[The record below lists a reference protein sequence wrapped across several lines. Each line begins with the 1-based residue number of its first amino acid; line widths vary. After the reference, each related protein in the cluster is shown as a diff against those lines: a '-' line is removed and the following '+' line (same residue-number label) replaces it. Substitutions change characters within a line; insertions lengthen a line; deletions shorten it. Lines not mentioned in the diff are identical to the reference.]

1 MRRRVWVSL
10 CLVFGIA
17 ALALFASS
25 CGSSNKAHLRLL
37 NAMVTQQTG
46 LDMLVDGTNVA
57 PNIGY
62 STASSYISVSSGS
75 RHVQIE
81 PSGSNSPVIDTTTSL
96 NSGDNVTALAYL
108 NTSNANSSAFLVDN
122 NSAPS
127 SGNFNLRVINASPAM
142 GSAVDVYVEP
152 TGVGPSGTPLAS
164 GLSDGNASGYVGL
177 SATSNQWHVI
187 FTLPNQPNSIILD
200 TGAISSP
207 TAGQIWTVVGL
218 NATSGGFA
226 FAALHDAG

>member
-17 ALALFASS
+17 VLALFATS

-37 NAMVTQQTG
+37 NAMVTQQSG
-46 LDMLVDGTNVA
+46 LDMLVDGTSVA

-62 STASSYISVSSGS
+62 SSASGYVSVSSGS

-81 PSGSNSPVIDTTTSL
+81 PTGSSSPVIDTTTSL

-127 SGNFNLRVINASPAM
+127 SGNFNLRIINASPAM
-142 GSAVDVYVEP
+142 GANVDVYVEP
-152 TGVGPSGTPLAS
+152 VGTGPNGTPNVSSLA
-164 GLSDGNASGYVGL
+164 DGSASGYIGL
-177 SATSNQWHVI
+177 SAGTTWHVI
-187 FTLPNQPNSIILD
+187 FTQPGTLNQIFD

-207 TAGQIWTVVGL
+207 TAGQIWTIVSL
-218 NATSGGFA
+218 NATSGGFT
-226 FAALHDAG
+226 FGALHDAG

>member
-1 MRRRVWVSL
+1 MRRRVWVPF
-10 CLVFGIA
+10 CLILGIGT
-17 ALALFASS
+17 LTFFATS

-37 NAMVTQQTG
+37 NAMVTQG
-46 LDMLVDGTNVA
+46 SLDMLVDGTNVA
-57 PNIGY
+57 SNVGY

-75 RHVQIE
+75 RHVQVE
-81 PSGSNSPVIDTTTSL
+81 PSGSSSPVIDTTTSM

-122 NSAPS
+122 NSTPS
-127 SGNFNLRVINASPAM
+127 SGNFNLRIINASPAM
-142 GSAVDVYVEP
+142 GAAVDVYVEP
-152 TGVGPSGTPLAS
+152 AGVGPSGTPLAS
-164 GLSDGNASGYVGL
+164 SLSDGSASGYIGL

-187 FTLPNQPNSIILD
+187 FTLPNQPGSVMLD

-207 TAGQIWTVVGL
+207 TAGQIWTVVCL
-218 NATSGGFA
+218 NATSGGFT